1 MPVVD
6 GMPTPWPLPT
16 KTQQIRSTNEAVKG
30 ANQAVQDASAGAG
43 IVQMVGDPM
52 NPNDVQRIKGLFEM
66 LLNNS
71 PAAANPR
78 QRDDLTKRL
87 EDLYSKLSQGLVKN
101 AVSEKVMSLVTSLEG
116 QDVPSAARCAAELAT
131 MDWDVN
137 KNWVMAV
144 KRLVPQR

>member
-1 MPVVD
+1 MPVVE

-30 ANQAVQDASAGAG
+30 ANQAVQNASAGAG
-43 IVQMVGDPM
+43 MVAIGEPM
-52 NPNDVQRIKGLFEM
+52 APQDVQRVKGLFDA
-66 LLNNS
+66 LLNAS
-71 PAAANPR
+71 PLSAQPK

-87 EDLYSKLSQGLVKN
+87 EDLYGRLANGMVKKTVADKVIMIVQLVEAQDNASASKNVQ
-101 AVSEKVMSLVTSLEG
+101 
-116 QDVPSAARCAAELAT
+116 ELAT

-137 KNWVMAV
+137 KNWVQAV